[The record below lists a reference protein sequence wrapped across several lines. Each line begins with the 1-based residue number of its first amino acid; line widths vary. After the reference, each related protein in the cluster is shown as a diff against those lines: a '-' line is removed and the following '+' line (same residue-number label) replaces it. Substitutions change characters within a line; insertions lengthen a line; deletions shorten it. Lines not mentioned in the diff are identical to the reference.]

1 MPSKVPAHGNRSV
14 NRSPC
19 FPHRWCWDHEPSLLR
34 RCLSRV
40 GFRRHLVL
48 SGRRLG
54 RAKCFHPTLELTPPW
69 QSAVEMTL
77 AGQGVTGEQGT
88 ESASRP
94 EQSEECPQRPGRH
107 SAWTKASG
115 VSGPR
120 GCPLASRGWGT
131 PALAPSCSHGSG
143 PGCPRPLPAPLGH
156 SAPPPPPRP
165 GMHRPCSPARRTGPL
180 SVLPPKPNLS
190 QKGGAQWASQWQF
203 FRLLHT
209 CRGHREEDAQGEAA
223 LEPTLRVGGR
233 KALSP
238 NCSHTKAKALW
249 PESPWSNDRARCRNA
264 TVSVNPKRSTAQAR
278 PEPGAAN
285 VT

>member
-156 SAPPPPPRP
+156 SAPPPPPAP
-165 GMHRPCSPARRTGPL
+165 GCTGPAHL
-180 SVLPPKPNLS
+180 LAGPGRCLCFPRS
-190 QKGGAQWASQWQF
+190 QTCHRREAPSGPRSGSSSGCYTPVGATG
-203 FRLLHT
+203 R
-209 CRGHREEDAQGEAA
+209 RMPREKQ
-223 LEPTLRVGGR
+223 
-233 KALSP
+233 
-238 NCSHTKAKALW
+238 H
-249 PESPWSNDRARCRNA
+249 
-264 TVSVNPKRSTAQAR
+264 
-278 PEPGAAN
+278 
-285 VT
+285 